1 MNCSP
6 NVGGLSSNVGRFV
19 TNPFA
24 MKSGLVGYTASR
36 MSSLPNT
43 HLASAAPRPAIH
55 PLMGMVIAVLA
66 LSTASVFIRQAQQ
79 DAPSIVIATYRLGL
93 AALLLAPVTLSRQR
107 AELRAMGP
115 QQWGLALASG
125 VLLGFHFIPWITS
138 LEYTT
143 VASSTVLVG
152 TLPLFV
158 GLLSPLLLHEVPGR
172 GLMAG
177 MALAIVGGSLMALSD
192 ACLLRGLQFTCP
204 SASELLYSSALYGDG
219 LALLGAITGAGYF
232 IVGRRLRAGL
242 PLLAYIFVVY
252 GVAALVLLAT
262 ALGAGLPLWGYP
274 RTTYLWFL
282 LLAAVPQLIGHSSL
296 NWALGYLPAAFVAI
310 VFVGEPAGSTVLAWL
325 LLNETPTWLQLL
337 GGALALS
344 GIGYA
349 SRKL

>member
-1 MNCSP
+1 MKL
-6 NVGGLSSNVGRFV
+6 GFV
-19 TNPFA
+19 
-24 MKSGLVGYTASR
+24 VYTAIR
-36 MSSLPNT
+36 MSTLPNT
-43 HLASAAPRPAIH
+43 DLPRAAPRPAIH

-66 LSTASVFIRQAQQ
+66 VSTASVFIRQAQQ

-93 AALLLAPVTLSRQR
+93 AALLLAPVTLSCQR

-115 QQWGLALASG
+115 PQWGLALVSG
-125 VLLGFHFIPWITS
+125 VLLGFHFILWITS